1 MKFIGDYQILREIGK
16 GAFGRVL
23 LAEKDGHQV
32 AIKETLT
39 RSRTALKAAQD
50 ESKLLI
56 NLNHKNVVRLFEYFT
71 SGVPKRLYMIME
83 YIRGRELF
91 DIMCD
96 EQVFVNITEIAI
108 STFIRQVCLGLE
120 YLNNCFIVHLDL
132 KPENLVVSGA
142 DGVYKEIKIVDFGLA
157 RKIEAGERFCCMNG
171 TRGYMAPEQL
181 SFEQISDK
189 TDMWAVGCIT
199 YEMLSGWMAFEFES
213 DIEFVQKVTKMDWTF
228 DLGDENPFDEISQNG
243 KNFISE
249 LLLKHPDQ
257 RMSASDAL
265 AHPWITGKNEIK
277 EENEPKTEVLE
288 TIDRVIAKMSNLKAQ
303 KSSENA
309 KEKLLVGVRQK
320 LRKVQ
325 AKRRWKKAIKT
336 VRATVRMRF
345 MLRGSQ
351 AVLEVPKE
359 LENEILRKIINNW
372 IGTDFDVEAE
382 MREIYSEMLNNSQ
395 E

>member
-1 MKFIGDYQILREIGK
+1 
-16 GAFGRVL
+16 
-23 LAEKDGHQV
+23 
-32 AIKETLT
+32 
-39 RSRTALKAAQD
+39 
-50 ESKLLI
+50 
-56 NLNHKNVVRLFEYFT
+56 
-71 SGVPKRLYMIME
+71 MIME

-120 YLNNCFIVHLDL
+120 YLNNCFIVHMDL

-228 DLGDENPFDEISQNG
+228 DLGEENPFDEISQNG

-265 AHPWITGKNEIK
+265 AHPWITVIISFKN
-277 EENEPKTEVLE
+277 TVL
-288 TIDRVIAKMSNLKAQ
+288 KNSGQ
-303 KSSENA
+303 K
-309 KEKLLVGVRQK
+309 
-320 LRKVQ
+320 
-325 AKRRWKKAIKT
+325 
-336 VRATVRMRF
+336 
-345 MLRGSQ
+345 
-351 AVLEVPKE
+351 
-359 LENEILRKIINNW
+359 
-372 IGTDFDVEAE
+372 
-382 MREIYSEMLNNSQ
+382 
-395 E
+395 